1 MQFSMMLKAASM
13 MRSKPDE
20 QMIRA
25 TLADLA
31 TEKID
36 CAKLIERTG
45 KLEKSSLSVQ
55 QKDTIKKY
63 ATKMVNMGKCIG
75 SCK

>member
-1 MQFSMMLKAASM
+1 MQFSMMFKAASM

-20 QMIRA
+20 QVIRA
-25 TLADLA
+25 TLADMA
-31 TEKID
+31 TKKIE
-36 CAKLIERTG
+36 CAKIIELTG

-63 ATKMVNMGKCIG
+63 ATKIVNMGKCIG
-75 SCK
+75 ACK